1 MQTQGWGVLC
11 TSAGWEL
18 VRTKPF
24 ASLPA
29 AHVAFNP
36 PSYLFLHVIR
46 LALQLLDH
54 PVELGY
60 LALVVSQV
68 VAELAP
74 AAVELLQLLRGK
86 RMTLTRPNRPFQGR
100 WRLRGAAVTT
110 VLPGKHPDMTS
121 AQPRRQSRVR
131 PEQVPSICPLG
142 RGWCSRWMCREETSL
157 KQHCDLPCTGFTEN
171 S

>member
-1 MQTQGWGVLC
+1 M
-11 TSAGWEL
+11 
-18 VRTKPF
+18 RTKPF

-29 AHVAFNP
+29 AHAAFNP
-36 PSYLFLHVIR
+36 SSYLFLHVIR

-110 VLPGKHPDMTS
+110 VLPGKHPDVTS
-121 AQPRRQSRVR
+121 AQPRRQSRVG
-131 PEQVPSICPLG
+131 PEHLPFGKGMVFPMGVQ
-142 RGWCSRWMCREETSL
+142 RGELSEATL
-157 KQHCDLPCTGFTEN
+157 
-171 S
+171 